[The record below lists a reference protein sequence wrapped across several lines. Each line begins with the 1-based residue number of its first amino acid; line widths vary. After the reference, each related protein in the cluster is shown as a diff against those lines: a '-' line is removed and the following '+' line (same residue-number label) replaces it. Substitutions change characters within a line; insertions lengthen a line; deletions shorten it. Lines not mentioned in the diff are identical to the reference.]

1 LKNKLGAVLA
11 WTLFVIVTF
20 TSVLG
25 LVRQLAELL
34 PGHNLFDLVDM
45 LLGQLL
51 GIAFA
56 FPAALIISQRSKNVI
71 GWLVM
76 IPALLFPIDFLV
88 SGYLDQFPVA
98 PADSPGILLPTVV
111 FNNLIW
117 LFLIFPIFFIMLLF
131 PDGRPPSP
139 RWRWLVVTGL
149 GIFAFPVGFFG
160 FASPTIYM
168 LENSEWGTLP
178 NPIGF
183 LSPGVEFPDTFWFA
197 SLLLLTLFCFAA
209 PVVRYRRAAGMVRQQ
224 MKWLFYSCALF
235 ATLYS
240 GSLAFDLLQTSG
252 LFEILY
258 MLSIIGIPLT
268 IAIAILRYQ
277 LYDIN
282 VIIRKTI
289 LYGVLTVLL
298 ATVYFGG
305 VVVFQTLFEAISGEQ
320 SPLAIV
326 ISTLLIAALVSP
338 LRRRLQREIDRR
350 FFRQKYDAQLVLT
363 QFAETAR
370 SEVGLERLAKE
381 LVQVAN
387 ETVQPESVSI
397 WLKQ

>member
-1 LKNKLGAVLA
+1 LKNKIGAVLA
-11 WTLFVIVTF
+11 WTLFVIVTVIS
-20 TSVLG
+20 TLG

-34 PGHNLFDLVDM
+34 PGHNLFDVVDL

-51 GIAFA
+51 GLAFA
-56 FPAALIISQRSKNVI
+56 FPAALIISQRPKNVI

-76 IPALLFPIDFLV
+76 IPAVLVPIDFLA
-88 SGYLDQFPVA
+88 SGYLEQFPVA
-98 PADSPGILLPTVV
+98 PANPPSILLPTVV

-117 LFLIFPIFFIMLLF
+117 LFLIFPILFIMLLF

-139 RWRWLVVTGL
+139 RWRWLVVAGL
-149 GIFAFPVGFFG
+149 GSFAFPVGFFG
-160 FASPTIYM
+160 FASPTIYL
-168 LENSEWGTLP
+168 LENSEWGTLL

-183 LSPGVEFPDTFWFA
+183 LSPAVEFPDTFWFA
-197 SLLLLTLFCFAA
+197 CLLLLTLICFAA
-209 PVVRYRRAAGMVRQQ
+209 PVVRYRRATGIVRQQ

-240 GSLAFDLLQTSG
+240 ASLAFDLQLIRG

-289 LYGVLTVLL
+289 LYGALTGLL
-298 ATVYFGG
+298 VTVYFGG
-305 VVVFQTLFEAISGEQ
+305 VVVFQTLFEVISGEQ
-320 SPLAIV
+320 SPIAIV
-326 ISTLLIAALVSP
+326 MSTLLIAALFGS
-338 LRRRLQREIDRR
+338 LRRRLQKEIDRR

-363 QFAETAR
+363 QFADTAR
-370 SEVGLERLAKE
+370 SEVGLERLANE